1 MAPHSAGLAPATRV
15 ASRKLGPV
23 AGGRSPPSASTRL
36 GHEDVGHDVGQVA
49 DGGHHA
55 VVDVG
60 VDHRRPRA
68 EPGEQAVQALEQGP
82 LRRRGRGQVP
92 GGAVEEVLARV
103 LDARRLRARQRV
115 AADEARVA
123 RRVDDRALGR
133 ADVGDDAACAAPAR
147 GPWPRCRRARRP
159 GRRRRPRRRRRA
171 RRRGRDGR
179 CGSPRA
185 RRASSARG
193 SNPAHRRAE
202 AGAGGQPDRPADEP
216 HPDDGD
222 DQAPTKAALPA
233 TAAAA
238 CTRAA

>member
-23 AGGRSPPSASTRL
+23 AGGRSPPSALHGL
-36 GHEDVGHDVGQVA
+36 GHEDVRHHVGQVA
-49 DGGHHA
+49 DGGHHP

-60 VDHRRPRA
+60 VDDLRPRA
-68 EPGEQAVQALEQGP
+68 EPGEQAVQALEEGS
-82 LRRRGRGQVP
+82 LRRRGRRQVP

-103 LDARRLRARQRV
+103 LDPRRLGAGQRV

-123 RRVDDRALGR
+123 RGFDDRALGR
-133 ADVGDDAACAAPAR
+133 ADVGDDA
-147 GPWPRCRRARRP
+147 GARRLRED
-159 GRRRRPRRRRRA
+159 RRHGVGEDVDRHGDEDRVGPVERVAEVAMGAVDRPA
-171 RRRGRDGR
+171 GHGLV
-179 CGSPRA
+179 GAGVEP
-185 RRASSARG
+185 
-193 SNPAHRRAE
+193 PHRRAE
-202 AGAGGQPDRPADEP
+202 AGAGGQADRPADEP

>member
-1 MAPHSAGLAPATRV
+1 MPPHSAGLAPATRV

-23 AGGRSPPSASTRL
+23 AGGRSPPSASSAWAD
-36 GHEDVGHDVGQVA
+36 EDVGHDVRQVA

-60 VDHRRPRA
+60 VDHGGPRA
-68 EPGEQAVQALEQGP
+68 EPGEQPVQALEQGA
-82 LRRRGRGQVP
+82 LGRRGRGQVP

-103 LDARRLRARQRV
+103 LDAGRLRARQRV

-133 ADVGDDAACAAPAR
+133 ADVGDDGAARRLLEDRGHRVGQHVDRHGDEDRVGAVERVAEVAVGAVDRPAR
-147 GPWPRCRRARRP
+147 
-159 GRRRRPRRRRRA
+159 
-171 RRRGRDGR
+171 DGLV
-179 CGSPRA
+179 GA
-185 RRASSARG
+185 G
-193 SNPAHRRAE
+193 VEPAHRRAE
-202 AGAGGQPDRPADEP
+202 AGAGGQSDRPADEP
-216 HPDDGD
+216 HPDDRD